1 MSFLS
6 DKINS
11 YSLKSHIPFNQT
23 YTIPPSYTGT
33 DSFDNDTW
41 TRDGLYDP
49 TFESTNGPRNGDG
62 SWKFEFSKVSGN
74 TKSSRVRVQKNG
86 SDTFSPGVSI
96 ATENYTAGWWFKPV
110 TFPADNLIGVHRIID
125 DVDPFGLGYYFG
137 YGTEVD
143 DPAHLDEKY
152 FGFIS
157 GWDFIPIYEDENN
170 DALVADRW
178 YYLAIRK
185 VHDGNP
191 ANNYTAEY
199 YINGKKIATTSNAKN
214 TGIVTE
220 INWGFSNAT
229 IDNGI
234 HNFANWHLASS
245 SVLTEA
251 AIKAI
256 YEASKVIFP
265 EVATASATFPT
276 PTIAVVA
283 NDNVEV
289 TTNFIA
295 STEFP
300 GNIVVSANQNINVV
314 VTEVLT
320 ASTIIGDNIVVSAG
334 SNISFSATEMTATA
348 LMSNAIVSEQPMI
361 ASATMPGG
369 NPTIQANYFNLV
381 KQLSPYVYINNGL
394 TVPVNYGT
402 QSGTF
407 VKGSSLTS
415 NQDGGLPLNLI
426 ADGKSWLGA
435 TSNNSNGS
443 FTFETTNFADSFH
456 NVLGTGT
463 FAYEVWVKPRQ
474 LPIANTNFISA
485 TTNPPLLA
493 ILNADKLKILLD
505 DGFTTGG
512 VTTPRYFSLFI
523 NNNLNTTVELK
534 ANIDPTFTLN
544 NWNHVVVNAY
554 QSGIN
559 ANERLIQLWVN
570 GQILINQNIAFTPWS
585 DTTNKINTVLGS
597 RATGLSRVS
606 DMYYDEMAIYKSQL
620 TNSQIIQHHQFIST
634 YGPNYINS
642 AEPFIASAVSG
653 NNNFVAISNITV
665 AETPATSTALFVDPS
680 VAVSRVINI
689 VASPMLSSA
698 LNTDV
703 TVFYGRTFVA
713 TPMISAAES
722 KEGFVLD
729 DIYYNYVQANI
740 APYRYVTFDAQNE
753 SLDYGTDNDYSVV
766 PTVIGGTVVSPQ
778 FGINGK
784 SAKTAGTSYIT
795 DGVILKE
802 SEWNDS
808 WGTGANSYHSA
819 FWFQRA
825 EDDASTTGL
834 RVLWNL
840 NGYKDNQHVVL
851 YQYQNKIH
859 MQFNNGSGT
868 WIEQD
873 TGTLD
878 LFDYNRHFVV
888 IEFNHTNPNNNVVK
902 LYVDAVLKST
912 INLGAYTGTTTN
924 AASAD
929 SGPNDEA
936 NNRPRLSIGCLI
948 TPFGSTALPVVPT
961 NTKLIIDEVYWDKN
975 SITAGMV
982 INLFNT
988 MPDKNNNIIIV
999 EAMTAS
1005 SESVMPAIATVVVL
1019 ATATLIASASL
1030 VEPVITAVLNRV
1042 TTANVMTATA
1052 LAGNA
1057 TVFENRIV
1065 NADVFVASATFN
1077 DPGIL
1082 ITIPAQAM
1090 LASAI
1095 LAPNIRGVYYPA
1107 FYPTAPAV
1115 TYLFKSIP
1123 TIYVRYLMN
1132 KSYVSSIPLYKE
1144 IK

>member
-1 MSFLS
+1 MSLLT
-6 DKINS
+6 DKID
-11 YSLKSHIPFNQT
+11 
-23 YTIPPSYTGT
+23 SYTLERGIKLDGAYQLPPAMTGT
-33 DSFDNDTW
+33 LSASTEWTLSGTAPTQVAGPMAGQSAQRFD
-41 TRDGLYDP
+41 L
-49 TFESTNGPRNGDG
+49 S
-62 SWKFEFSKVSGN
+62 SGN
-74 TKSSRVRVQKNG
+74 TSRLRSSGNEISTISDMNYSVGGFFKWQSWPGQAFPASIIFGIRPFGTTGFGVNALTEDWPGDPYDGQKYISIAIADNGFVFYEGDYPQVAVGKWIYIAVRRNG
-86 SDTFSPGVSI
+86 GTAEFYINGVLGGTVTGLPNDSASTTFFDIGSTNTFSPQVVDI
-96 ATENYTAGWWFKPV
+96 ANLYITSYSAIDATAIAQIYDTSKLNLAEV
-110 TFPADNLIGVHRIID
+110 T
-125 DVDPFGLGYYFG
+125 
-137 YGTEVD
+137 
-143 DPAHLDEKY
+143 
-152 FGFIS
+152 
-157 GWDFIPIYEDENN
+157 
-170 DALVADRW
+170 
-178 YYLAIRK
+178 
-185 VHDGNP
+185 
-191 ANNYTAEY
+191 
-199 YINGKKIATTSNAKN
+199 
-214 TGIVTE
+214 
-220 INWGFSNAT
+220 
-229 IDNGI
+229 
-234 HNFANWHLASS
+234 
-245 SVLTEA
+245 
-251 AIKAI
+251 
-256 YEASKVIFP
+256 
-265 EVATASATFPT
+265 TASATFPT
-276 PTIAVVA
+276 PTISVVA

-300 GNIVVSANQNINVV
+300 GNIVVIASQNINIV
-314 VTEVLT
+314 VTETLT
-320 ASTIIGDNIVVSAG
+320 ASAIIGDNIVVSAG
-334 SNISFSATEMTATA
+334 TNTSFSATEMTATA
-348 LMSNAIVSEQPMI
+348 LMNNAIVSEQPMI

-369 NPTIQANYFNLV
+369 NAAVQANYFNLV

-407 VKGSSLTS
+407 VKGSLLTS

-435 TSNNSNGS
+435 TSSNSNGS

-474 LPIANTNFISA
+474 LPIANAGANTTA
-485 TTNPPLLA
+485 TSNQPLLA
-493 ILNADKLKILLD
+493 ILNADKLKIFLD
-505 DGFTTGG
+505 DGFTPTGG
-512 VTTPRYFSLFI
+512 TLNPRYFSLFI
-523 NNNLNTTVELK
+523 NNNLNTTVELR

-597 RATGLSRVS
+597 RATGLSRIS

-680 VAVSRVINI
+680 VAVSRIINI
-689 VASPMLSSA
+689 VANPMLSSA
-698 LNTDV
+698 SNTDV

-766 PTVIGGTVVSPQ
+766 PTVVGGTIVSPE

-784 SAKTAGTSYIT
+784 SAKTAGTSYVT

-808 WGTGANSYHSA
+808 WGTGANNWHSA

-840 NGYKDNQHVVL
+840 NGYKDNQHAVL
-851 YQYQNKIH
+851 YQYQGRLH

-868 WIEQD
+868 FTETD
-873 TGTLD
+873 STALD

-888 IEFNHTNPNNNVVK
+888 IDHNHGGGNNNTVK
-902 LYVDAVLKST
+902 LYVDSVLRFTVNIGSIT
-912 INLGAYTGTTTN
+912 PTTTN
-924 AASAD
+924 AATAD

-936 NNRPRLSIGCLI
+936 NNRPRLSVGCLI
-948 TPFGSTALPVVPT
+948 TPFASTALPVVPT

-982 INLFNT
+982 INLINT

-1005 SESVMPAIATVVVL
+1005 SESVMAAIATVVVL
-1019 ATATLIASASL
+1019 ATATLTASASL

-1057 TVFENRIV
+1057 TVFENRTV

-1077 DPGIL
+1077 NAGAVS
-1082 ITIPAQAM
+1082 TIPAQPM
-1090 LASAI
+1090 LATATI
-1095 LAPNIRGVYYPA
+1095 APNIGSVYYPP

-1115 TYLFKSIP
+1115 TYLFKNIP
-1123 TIYVRYLMN
+1123 TVYVRYLME
-1132 KSYVSSIPLYKE
+1132 KSYVNSIPLYKE

>member
-1 MSFLS
+1 MSLLT
-6 DKINS
+6 DKID
-11 YSLKSHIPFNQT
+11 
-23 YTIPPSYTGT
+23 SYTLERGIKFDGAYQLPPAMTGT
-33 DSFDNDTW
+33 LTASTAW
-41 TRDGLYDP
+41 TLTGSTP
-49 TFESTNGPRNGDG
+49 TQVAGPMAGQSAQRFTITSGTA
-62 SWKFEFSKVSGN
+62 SRLRSSGN
-74 TKSSRVRVQKNG
+74 EISTISDMNYSVGAFFRWETFPGTAQPSSLIFAIRPIGGTGFGVVAYTEDFPGDPYDGQKAI
-86 SDTFSPGVSI
+86 SI
-96 ATENYTAGWWFKPV
+96 AVANNGYTFYEGD
-110 TFPADNLIGVHRIID
+110 FPQVAQG
-125 DVDPFGLGYYFG
+125 
-137 YGTEVD
+137 
-143 DPAHLDEKY
+143 K
-152 FGFIS
+152 
-157 GWDFIPIYEDENN
+157 WIYI
-170 DALVADRW
+170 
-178 YYLAIRK
+178 AIRRS
-185 VHDGNP
+185 GG
-191 ANNYTAEY
+191 TAEF
-199 YINGKKIATTSNAKN
+199 YINGVLGGTVTGLPNDSTATTFFDIGSGSTVSTQVFDVANAYITSYSAIDATAIAQIYDTSKLN
-214 TGIVTE
+214 LAEVT
-220 INWGFSNAT
+220 
-229 IDNGI
+229 
-234 HNFANWHLASS
+234 
-245 SVLTEA
+245 
-251 AIKAI
+251 
-256 YEASKVIFP
+256 
-265 EVATASATFPT
+265 TASATFPT
-276 PTIAVVA
+276 PTISVVA

-300 GNIVVSANQNINVV
+300 GNIVVSASQNINIV

-320 ASTIIGDNIVVSAG
+320 ASTIIGDNIIVSAG
-334 SNISFSATEMTATA
+334 TNTSFSATEMTASA
-348 LMSNAIVSEQPMI
+348 LMNNAIVSEQPMI

-369 NPTIQANYFNLV
+369 NAVVQANYFNLV
-381 KQLSPYVYINNGL
+381 NQLSPYVYINNGL

-407 VKGSSLTS
+407 VKGINLTS

-435 TSNNSNGS
+435 TSNNSDGF

-474 LPIANTNFISA
+474 LPTANTNFITAA
-485 TTNPPLLA
+485 TNAPLLA

-512 VTTPRYFSLFI
+512 VATPRYFSLFI

-585 DTTNKINTVLGS
+585 DTTNKINYVLGS
-597 RATGLSRVS
+597 NASGLSRIS
-606 DMYYDEMAIYKSQL
+606 DMYYDELAIYESPL
-620 TNSQIIQHHQFIST
+620 TNSQIIQHNQFIST
-634 YGPNYINS
+634 YGPNYINNT
-642 AEPFIASAVSG
+642 EPFIASAVSG
-653 NNNFVAISNITV
+653 NNNFIAISNITV
-665 AETPATSTALFVDPS
+665 AETPATSTALFVDPG
-680 VAVSRVINI
+680 VAASRVINV
-689 VASPMLSSA
+689 VANPMLSSA

-722 KEGFVLD
+722 KEGFVIND
-729 DIYYNYVQANI
+729 TYFSYVQTNI
-740 APYRYVTFDAQNE
+740 APYRYVTFDAQDE
-753 SLDYGTDNDYSVV
+753 YLDYGTDNDYSVV
-766 PTVIGGTVVSPQ
+766 PTVVGGTIVSPE

-784 SAKTAGTSYIT
+784 SAKTAGTSYVT

-808 WGTGANSYHSA
+808 WGTGANDWHSA

-840 NGYKDNQHVVL
+840 NGYKDNQHAVL
-851 YQYQNKIH
+851 YQYQGRLH

-868 WIEQD
+868 FTETD
-873 TGTLD
+873 STTLD

-888 IEFNHTNPNNNVVK
+888 IDHNHGGGNNNTVK
-902 LYVDAVLKST
+902 LYVDSVLRFTVNIGSIT
-912 INLGAYTGTTTN
+912 PTTTN

-936 NNRPRLSIGCLI
+936 NNRPRLSTGCLI

-1005 SESVMPAIATVVVL
+1005 SQSVMPAISTVVVL
-1019 ATATLIASASL
+1019 ATATLTASASL

-1077 DPGIL
+1077 SPGVL
-1082 ITIPAQAM
+1082 ITIPAQPM
-1090 LASAI
+1090 LASAKI
-1095 LAPNIRGVYYPA
+1095 VDKA
-1107 FYPTAPAV
+1107 FKINGWSIVTMTA
-1115 TYLFKSIP
+1115 
-1123 TIYVRYLMN
+1123 YVRYLRISN
-1132 KSYVSSIPLYKE
+1132 VNGRNISSMKE

>member
-1 MSFLS
+1 MSLLT
-6 DKINS
+6 DKID
-11 YSLKSHIPFNQT
+11 
-23 YTIPPSYTGT
+23 SYTLERGIKLDGAYQLPPAMTGT
-33 DSFDNDTW
+33 LTASTAW
-41 TRDGLYDP
+41 TLTGSTP
-49 TFESTNGPRNGDG
+49 TQVAGPMAGQSAQRFTITSGTA
-62 SWKFEFSKVSGN
+62 SRLRSSGN
-74 TKSSRVRVQKNG
+74 EISTISDMNYSVGAFFRWETFPGTAQPSSVIFGIRPFGTTGFGVVAYTEDWPGDPYDGQKA
-86 SDTFSPGVSI
+86 VSI
-96 ATENYTAGWWFKPV
+96 AIADNGYTFYEGD
-110 TFPADNLIGVHRIID
+110 FPAVAQG
-125 DVDPFGLGYYFG
+125 
-137 YGTEVD
+137 
-143 DPAHLDEKY
+143 K
-152 FGFIS
+152 
-157 GWDFIPIYEDENN
+157 WIYI
-170 DALVADRW
+170 
-178 YYLAIRK
+178 AIRRN
-185 VHDGNP
+185 GG
-191 ANNYTAEY
+191 TAEF
-199 YINGKKIATTSNAKN
+199 YINGVLGGTVTGLPNDSASTTFFDIGTGSTISTQVVDIANAYITSYSAIDATAIAQIYDTSKLNLAE
-214 TGIVTE
+214 VT
-220 INWGFSNAT
+220 
-229 IDNGI
+229 
-234 HNFANWHLASS
+234 
-245 SVLTEA
+245 
-251 AIKAI
+251 
-256 YEASKVIFP
+256 
-265 EVATASATFPT
+265 TASATFPT
-276 PTIAVVA
+276 PTISVVA

-300 GNIVVSANQNINVV
+300 GNIVVSASQNINIV

-320 ASTIIGDNIVVSAG
+320 ASTIIGDNIIVSAG
-334 SNISFSATEMTATA
+334 TNTSFSATEMTASA
-348 LMSNAIVSEQPMI
+348 LMNNAIVSEQPMI

-369 NPTIQANYFNLV
+369 NAAVQANYFNLV
-381 KQLSPYVYINNGL
+381 NQLSPYVYINNGL
-394 TVPVNYGT
+394 TIPVNYGT

-407 VKGSSLTS
+407 VKGSLLTS

-505 DGFTTGG
+505 DGFTPTGG
-512 VTTPRYFSLFI
+512 TLNPRYFSLFI

-554 QSGIN
+554 KSGIN
-559 ANERLIQLWVN
+559 ANERLIQLCVN

-653 NNNFVAISNITV
+653 NNNFVAISNITIG
-665 AETPATSTALFVDPS
+665 ETPATSTALFVDPS
-680 VAVSRVINI
+680 VAVSRVINV
-689 VASPMLSSA
+689 VANPMLSSA
-698 LNTDV
+698 SNTDV

-740 APYRYVTFDAQNE
+740 APYRYVTFDAQDE

-868 WIEQD
+868 WVEQD

-1005 SESVMPAIATVVVL
+1005 SQSVMPAIATVVVL
-1019 ATATLIASASL
+1019 ATATLTASASL

-1090 LASAI
+1090 LATANMVNPA
-1095 LAPNIRGVYYPA
+1095 LVNGWRLTNLTAYIRYVRNSSQRI
-1107 FYPTAPAV
+1107 
-1115 TYLFKSIP
+1115 SIP
-1123 TIYVRYLMN
+1123 RIREV
-1132 KSYVSSIPLYKE
+1132 K
-1144 IK
+1144 